1 MELFKQGQYSP
12 LPVEEQVA
20 ILWAMKNGYMDDVP
34 VDRIKEFQSKL
45 QEYLTTRKADALAAI
60 RDKKAVDKDTEPVL
74 KSAVEEFKQT
84 FR

>member
-1 MELFKQGQYSP
+1 M
-12 LPVEEQVA
+12 
-20 ILWAMKNGYMDDVP
+20 
-34 VDRIKEFQSKL
+34 KEFQNKL
-45 QEYLTTRKADALAAI
+45 QEYVTTRKADVLQAL